1 VPVEPILAG
10 IAARC
15 QRLRTGV
22 DIGFADAAISARLRE
37 RFPALWMTVEREDA
51 AFGSATA
58 ALAAGTVHRF
68 GADDALPF
76 DGNQF
81 ELVALNGAIISQTL
95 VREVHR
101 VLKPAGLLFF
111 TVEETVRRG
120 PGNTLSK
127 LYNAFLKSGYDIV
140 SVMRPPWW
148 HFGRDGKTLT
158 VCARKKNWR
167 EQRPLKV
174 IG

>member
-22 DIGFADAAISARLRE
+22 DIGFSDAAVSARFRE
-37 RFPALWMTVEREDA
+37 RFPALWMTLEREGAAFDA
-51 AFGSATA
+51 AKA
-58 ALAAGTVHRF
+58 ALDPGTVHRL
-68 GADDALPF
+68 GADGALPF

-81 ELVALNGAIISQTL
+81 ELAALNGAVVTQSL
-95 VREVHR
+95 VREIHR

-111 TVEETVRRG
+111 SVEETVRCG

-127 LYNAFLKSGYDIV
+127 LYNTFLKSGYDIV

-148 HFGRDGKTLT
+148 HFGRDGHTLT